1 MFDVA
6 VEKRLGDFRLD
17 AAFRSDAGV
26 TALFGPSGS
35 GKSSVVAAIA
45 GLLRPDRGR
54 IAVGNRLLHD
64 SASGTDVPV
73 HTRGVRVVFQ
83 ESRLFPHFNV
93 RQNLLYGRFF
103 AGRSARTS
111 LDEVT
116 ALLDLGGLLKRRP
129 RTLSGGERQRVAIGR
144 ALLAAPQAL
153 LLDEPL
159 ASLDAERKAEVLPFL
174 ERLVARATIP
184 ILYVSHALEEIERLA
199 ATMVVL
205 EQGRVI
211 AVGPRDEIVRARGLM
226 SASEQL
232 EPFSVLAGKVL
243 AYDVDNRMTRV
254 AVGGHVLS
262 APGEIGA
269 SGAPIRLRVRARDVS
284 IALTPPSAISIR
296 NILPGV
302 IAGIESGQ
310 GAEVEVMIDLG
321 GHLPRLSARITR
333 AACRGLGLATGTRVY
348 ALVKAVA
355 VDRSA

>member
-1 MFDVA
+1 MLRRA
-6 VEKRLGDFRLD
+6 VLIAIGATLLYGGAPAGAQEPPLLVFAAASLKNALD
-17 AAFRSDAGV
+17 EIGAAWTKQSG
-26 TALFGPSGS
+26 TAVRVSYAASPALAKQIEQGAPADLFISADLDWMDYVDQ
-35 GKSSVVAAIA
+35 K
-45 GLLRPDRGR
+45 GLLRP
-54 IAVGNRLLHD
+54 
-64 SASGTDVPV
+64 GT
-73 HTRGVRVVFQ
+73 
-83 ESRLFPHFNV
+83 
-93 RQNLLYGRFF
+93 RQNLLGN
-103 AGRSARTS
+103 
-111 LDEVT
+111 
-116 ALLDLGGLLKRRP
+116 AL
-129 RTLSGGERQRVAIGR
+129 
-144 ALLAAPQAL
+144 
-153 LLDEPL
+153 
-159 ASLDAERKAEVLPFL
+159 
-174 ERLVARATIP
+174 
-184 ILYVSHALEEIERLA
+184 
-199 ATMVVL
+199 TMVVL

-211 AVGPRDEIVRARGLM
+211 AVGPRDEIVWARGPM

-321 GHLPRLSARITR
+321 GDLPRLSARITR
-333 AACRGLGLATGTRVY
+333 AACRDLGLATGTRVY
-348 ALVKAVA
+348 ALVKAVE